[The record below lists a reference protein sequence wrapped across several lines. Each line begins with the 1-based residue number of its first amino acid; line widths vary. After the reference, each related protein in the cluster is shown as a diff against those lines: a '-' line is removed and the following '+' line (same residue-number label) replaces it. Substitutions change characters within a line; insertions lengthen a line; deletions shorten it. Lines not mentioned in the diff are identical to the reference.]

1 MPSNNSGQPRKKLF
15 ALKEWLTVPDAAR
28 HLSIIFGEEVS
39 EADVYRLAL
48 DGHLTLSVNFVNQTS
63 ARRGKAILIED
74 AQYREVSALALKLF
88 PIKNHRGERV
98 EIMVGINLDGQRV
111 LELEDVVITLT
122 GVYDLLMLGNER
134 NEMEHAFQMLTDGP
148 AITLSSL
155 VGTFVMSDKATIF
168 QLQERID
175 SIELDLES
183 QAQFD
188 AFKALLD
195 AAPKKAESQK
205 EQVFLIPQG
214 EEQEKSCI
222 GETNP
227 WESKQNSDNYYP
239 AGGLPSN
246 SVIVVRTDALRELE
260 KSLDSASEYGER
272 PLTATE
278 RNSLLVIIAALCEN
292 SKITIADPKAAGKI
306 SGLTDMISTPVTD
319 ETVRKVLKLIP
330 DAVGRRKK

>member
-134 NEMEHAFQMLTDGP
+134 NEMEHVFQMLTDGP

-155 VGTFVMSDKATIF
+155 VGTFVMSDKATMF

-260 KSLDSASEYGER
+260 KSLDSASEDWDK

-306 SGLTDMISTPVTD
+306 AGLTDMISTPVTD